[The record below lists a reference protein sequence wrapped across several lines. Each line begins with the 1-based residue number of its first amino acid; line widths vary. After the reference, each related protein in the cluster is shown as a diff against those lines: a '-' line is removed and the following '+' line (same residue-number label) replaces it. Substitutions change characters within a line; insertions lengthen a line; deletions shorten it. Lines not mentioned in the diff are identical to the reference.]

1 MSRIDK
7 YTFLQGL
14 VSQTA
19 VAKAA
24 QRASPKASS
33 SHPTGMSPALS
44 FEQRVAAGLAAI
56 DPNAAN
62 STKKGLEVYI
72 NAALLETFGPQ
83 LINDPAYAHLLS
95 EVLEGMEQSPDY
107 ASFTRFVQ
115 AELKHVT
122 R

>member
-7 YTFLQGL
+7 YTFLQRL
-14 VSQTA
+14 VSQPA
-19 VAKAA
+19 VAKTA
-24 QRASPKASS
+24 QRASPKTTSS
-33 SHPTGMSPALS
+33 PHTKMSALN

-72 NAALLETFGPQ
+72 NAALLETFGSQ